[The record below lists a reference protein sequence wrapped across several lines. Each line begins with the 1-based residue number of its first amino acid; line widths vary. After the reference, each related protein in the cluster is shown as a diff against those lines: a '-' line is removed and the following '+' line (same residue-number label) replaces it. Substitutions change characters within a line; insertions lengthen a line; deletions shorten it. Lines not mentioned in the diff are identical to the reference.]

1 MLFILFLVVGFL
13 LGFFVSSVY
22 FQFIIDE
29 VVEHFIYGEL
39 EDETKK
45 DKK

>member
-29 VVEHFIYGEL
+29 VVQHFIYGEL
-39 EDETKK
+39 EDEAEENKK
-45 DKK
+45 

>member
-1 MLFILFLVVGFL
+1 MLFILFLLVGFL

-22 FQFIIDE
+22 FQFIIEDVIHE
-29 VVEHFIYGEL
+29 FTFGEF
-39 EDETKK
+39 EYEKQ

>member
-1 MLFILFLVVGFL
+1 MLFIIFTVVGFL

-29 VVEHFIYGEL
+29 VIEHFTYGDL
-39 EDETKK
+39 ENETKK